1 MWPKCGVS
9 MIVVFIS
16 CLINCVAFCHGD
28 VGVARGAI
36 LMLRDTDPVTK
47 IEPLKRTLS
56 EA

>member
-1 MWPKCGVS
+1 

-16 CLINCVAFCHGD
+16 CLINCVAFCHGE